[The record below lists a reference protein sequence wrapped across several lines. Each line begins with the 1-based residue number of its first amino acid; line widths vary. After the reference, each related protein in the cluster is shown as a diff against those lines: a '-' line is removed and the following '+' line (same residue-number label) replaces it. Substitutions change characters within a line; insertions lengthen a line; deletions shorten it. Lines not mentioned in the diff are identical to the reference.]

1 MKRVITITL
10 SVDIPDDVQ
19 RLSVSF
25 QEGRWNG
32 GILYMKKRWG
42 TPMAMVEEFEA
53 NEYVAVCWGVAC
65 DVSWANDYEQK
76 YGFWEDG
83 NVSHASDHCGNSSNQ
98 VIYDRNNDGVGEAM
112 VETGTDGL
120 GTLTCT
126 IYTDYNRYT
135 GRFTGQTS
143 ASQVEVGDLIY
154 WTTSSGN
161 RTWHHRG
168 TVTATAEGH
177 PNRS

>member
-1 MKRVITITL
+1 
-10 SVDIPDDVQ
+10 
-19 RLSVSF
+19 
-25 QEGRWNG
+25 
-32 GILYMKKRWG
+32 MKKWM
-42 TPMAMVEEFEA
+42 TPIASVEEFEA

-65 DVSWANDYEQK
+65 DVGWANNYEK
-76 YGFWEDG
+76 IHGYWDGG

-98 VIYDRNNDGVGEAM
+98 VIYDRDNNGVGEAM

-120 GTLTCT
+120 GSLSCT
-126 IYTDYNRYT
+126 IYKDEYFRN
-135 GRFTGQTS
+135 QIS
-143 ASQVEVGDLIY
+143 ASEVNINQTIY

>member
-1 MKRVITITL
+1 
-10 SVDIPDDVQ
+10 
-19 RLSVSF
+19 
-25 QEGRWNG
+25 
-32 GILYMKKRWG
+32 MKKIWEEPRVLVQEF
-42 TPMAMVEEFEA
+42 TP
-53 NEYVAVCWGVAC
+53 NEYVAVCWGVGR

-76 YGFWEDG
+76 YGFWYGG

-112 VETGTDGL
+112 IETGTDGL
-120 GTLTCT
+120 ETLACT
-126 IYTDYNRYT
+126 IYTDYDRYT

>member
-1 MKRVITITL
+1 MKTYV
-10 SVDIPDDVQ
+10 
-19 RLSVSF
+19 
-25 QEGRWNG
+25 
-32 GILYMKKRWG
+32 K
-42 TPMAMVEEFEA
+42 PMMESEVFMA

-65 DVSWANDYEQK
+65 DVDWANDYEQT
-76 YGFWEDG
+76 YGFWDGG

-120 GTLTCT
+120 GRLPCT
-126 IYTDYNRYT
+126 IYTDYNKRT
-135 GRFTGQTS
+135 GHFTGMIS
-143 ASQVEVGDLIY
+143 ASQVEIGDLIY
-154 WTTSSGN
+154 WTTSSGS
-161 RTWHHRG
+161 RTWHHSG

>member
-1 MKRVITITL
+1 
-10 SVDIPDDVQ
+10 
-19 RLSVSF
+19 
-25 QEGRWNG
+25 
-32 GILYMKKRWG
+32 MKKRWE
-42 TPMAMVEEFEA
+42 TPEAMVEEFEA

-65 DVSWANDYEQK
+65 DVSWANEHEQK
-76 YGFWEDG
+76 YGFWDGG

-98 VIYDRNNDGVGEAM
+98 VIYDHDNDGVGEAM

-120 GTLTCT
+120 GTLSCS
-126 IYTDYNRYT
+126 IYTGYNEYN
-135 GRFTGQTS
+135 GSFTNPILASEVHIGQ
-143 ASQVEVGDLIY
+143 EIY
-154 WTTSSGN
+154 WTTSSGS

>member
-1 MKRVITITL
+1 MKRTY
-10 SVDIPDDVQ
+10 
-19 RLSVSF
+19 
-25 QEGRWNG
+25 E
-32 GILYMKKRWG
+32 
-42 TPMAMVEEFEA
+42 TPTACAEEFMP

-76 YGFWEDG
+76 YGFWDGG

-98 VIYDRNNDGVGEAM
+98 VIYDRDNNGVGEAM

-120 GTLTCT
+120 GTLDCA
-126 IYTDYNRYT
+126 IYKNYNEYS
-135 GRFTGQTS
+135 GRFTDPIS
-143 ASQVEVGDLIY
+143 ASQVKVGDLIY